1 MKTTRREIIQML
13 GVAAGTVVIT
23 PLFSRGVSV
32 AKEPIKPVD
41 FPWPYSKLDPD
52 VSADISYKGYE
63 VGRCMYGTFLGIIG
77 RLAEEKGAPYNTFP
91 FLMMKYG
98 KGGVADWATLC
109 GALNGAA
116 AAIYLVSN
124 KPEPI
129 VDELFGWFQ
138 QEKLPIYQPKDSKL
152 EIVPSV
158 ARSTLCHVSVSRWCK
173 VSKFKAFSKE
183 REERCARLT
192 ADVTKKTAEL
202 LNQQLA
208 STFKPVYPIPDHV
221 KQCRACHD
229 KGGTLEN
236 TRGKMDC
243 SPCHFNLGTAHK
255 KI

>member
-13 GVAAGTVVIT
+13 GVAAGTAMIS
-23 PLFSRGVSV
+23 PLISRGGAA
-32 AKEPIKPVD
+32 AKEPSPVVD
-41 FPWPYSKLDPD
+41 FPWPYSRLDPD
-52 VSADISYKGYE
+52 VSAEISYKAYE
-63 VGRCMYGTFLGIIG
+63 LGRCMYGTFLGIIG

-124 KPEPI
+124 KPEPV

-138 QEKLPIYQPKDSKL
+138 VEKLPVHQPKDSNL

-158 ARSTLCHVSVSRWCK
+158 SRSTLCHISISRWCK
-173 VSKFKAFSKE
+173 VSKLKAFSKE

-192 ADVTKKTAEL
+192 ADVTKKSVNL
-202 LNQQLA
+202 LNQQLTGA
-208 STFKPVYPIPDHV
+208 FNPVFPIPEHV

-229 KGGTLEN
+229 KDSTLEN
-236 TRGKMDC
+236 TRGKIDC